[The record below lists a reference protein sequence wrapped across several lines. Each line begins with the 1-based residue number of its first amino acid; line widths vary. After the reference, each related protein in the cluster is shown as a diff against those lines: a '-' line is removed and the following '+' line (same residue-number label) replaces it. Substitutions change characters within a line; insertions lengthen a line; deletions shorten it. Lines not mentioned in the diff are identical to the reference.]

1 MVIGFAAYG
10 QTTYTVEC
18 KGVEATCGS
27 FWLDSVTADTIQ
39 VEIID
44 MNYTKVVVPG
54 IVECTFDTTYH
65 EYVHPLTK
73 KSYVKMYVYPR
84 YKIKL
89 DLTGFKRDAYFI
101 RLIDENV
108 FGTCKLNKLIVK
120 S

>member
-1 MVIGFAAYG
+1 MFIGFAAYG
-10 QTTYTVEC
+10 QTTYVVEC
-18 KGVEATCGS
+18 KGVEATYCG

-54 IVECTFDTTYH
+54 VVECTFDTSYYT
-65 EYVHPLTK
+65 YVHPWSG
-73 KSYVKMYVYPR
+73 KSSVRMHVCPQ

-89 DLTGFKRDAYFI
+89 DLTGFKPNAYFI
-101 RLIDENV
+101 RLMDENV
-108 FGTCKLNKLIVK
+108 FGTCKLDKLIVK